1 MTYEKIA
8 RLANVSL
15 STVSKALSGSKE
27 ISEELREKIIKIA
40 LEQGYFTKKSK
51 RKIEYVDDKAITIAI
66 VCPEIVSVTYASE
79 ITAAKNEIEKRGAIA
94 SVYVY
99 DFDAEKLDRIIEA
112 ITVGNRADG
121 IILCPCSSSAIKLKT
136 SLPTV
141 GIYQY
146 PSDFDTISYNLNAA
160 MSDAVKHLTELGH
173 KNIAFVGETNTMT
186 KLDAY
191 KDALQKH
198 GLLCPDDNVYV
209 IDERFEKIGY
219 VAADK
224 IAAAKKLPTAVIC
237 AYDEVALSLIH
248 KLTEK
253 GIKVPEDISVV
264 GFNDVPS
271 AAYSSVPLTT
281 VRIYGKEQAERA
293 VGLLYDK
300 IFEKTKIIQ
309 HITIRHELVI
319 RKSTAASRKE

>member
-1 MTYEKIA
+1 MTYKKIA

-27 ISEELREKIIKIA
+27 ISEDLREKIIKIA
-40 LEQGYFTKKSK
+40 IDEGYFAKKSK
-51 RKIEYVDDKAITIAI
+51 RKIEYIDDKAVIIAI
-66 VCPEIVSVTYASE
+66 VCPEIVSATYASE
-79 ITAAKNEIEKRGAIA
+79 ITAAKNEIEKRGAIV

-99 DFDAEKLDRIIEA
+99 DFDTEKLDRIIEA

-121 IILCPCSSSAIKLKT
+121 IILFPCTSSAIKLKT
-136 SLPTV
+136 SIPTV
-141 GIYQY
+141 GIHQY
-146 PSDFDTISYNLNAA
+146 PSDFDTVSYDLTCA
-160 MSDAVKHLTELGH
+160 MNDVFTHLTELNH
-173 KNIAFVGETNTMT
+173 KDVAFVGETHTMT

-191 KDALQKH
+191 KDALEKH
-198 GLLCPDDNVYV
+198 GLKYSCDNVYV

-219 VAADK
+219 VAAEK
-224 IAAAKKLPTAVIC
+224 IAAAEKLPTAVIC

-319 RKSTAASRKE
+319 RQSTAAARKE